1 MTNRNRR
8 CLYAVP
14 LALIFAFYYACGTF
28 FWHSHV
34 VGSQV
39 VTHSHPFSSAQHT
52 TSDLRTISGLFS
64 FAADDSIIT
73 PQELHVYT
81 YLICIRTATP
91 CPDVLSA
98 TVRHYHLRAPPSAHL
113 A

>member
-81 YLICIRTATP
+81 YLICI
-91 CPDVLSA
+91 
-98 TVRHYHLRAPPSAHL
+98 TVIIAGLDITFPSVMHCHLRAPPSAHL